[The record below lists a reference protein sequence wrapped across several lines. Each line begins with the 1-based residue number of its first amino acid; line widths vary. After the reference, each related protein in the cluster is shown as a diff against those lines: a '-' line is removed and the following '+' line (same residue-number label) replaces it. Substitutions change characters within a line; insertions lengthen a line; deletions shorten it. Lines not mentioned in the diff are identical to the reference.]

1 MYTSTRKA
9 STTHATALA
18 EFNPATLVDELAKQL
33 RLPVDQLPGDA
44 NLLRLGLD
52 SMHLMAWLNRF
63 RRLGFKVT
71 LSELYDHP
79 TLEGWQNLLGKAG
92 IGSQNP
98 TPVAAS
104 EALPCM
110 TDAQPFALTAVQHA
124 YLVGRSSEQPLGGV
138 GCHLYQEFD
147 GRGLTAQVLEPAIY
161 QLIERHPMLK
171 TRFLANGRQQWQP
184 QSAWPGLKVHDLR
197 QHDETSRQQTL
208 LQLREQLG
216 HRRLQVELGE
226 TFDFQ
231 LCLLPEEQ
239 HRLLVNIDLLVCDA
253 ASFNQLFEELIA
265 LITEQPLPAASDE
278 YDFCSYLTQVQRNDQ
293 QRIEQARAWWM
304 ARLDDLPLAPLLPLA
319 QEPERIEQVRIS
331 RRRGQL
337 DAGQWQVFKAQA
349 GKHGVTPTMA
359 LATLFGA
366 VLGRWSGQQS
376 LLLNL
381 TLFDRQPLHP
391 AVAGMIAD
399 FTNILP
405 LPVECEGQ
413 SFAELALANQR
424 SFAQVHEHSAWSGV
438 EVLRELKK
446 RQRHPHGA
454 PLVFTSNLGRPLYG
468 EAEEST
474 LGELGWGISQTPQV
488 WIDHLAFE
496 HRGQVMLQWDSNNA
510 LFPAGLTDTLF
521 EVYFEQVLAL
531 IADPAGWSRPLPELM
546 PASQCVVREL
556 VNATA
561 QPLPSGLLHDG
572 VFAQAQRTPQ
582 AIALIQGQRQ
592 LSFADLIEQANR
604 LAGSLQARGV
614 QAGDTVAV
622 SMLKDIGQIIAV
634 LGILKA
640 GAIYVPVPPDQP
652 LARRL
657 GIYKGAGVKCVLTSA
672 DEPRESEIDNRLDW
686 QQAILAEPLLQQ
698 VEVDVHQP
706 AYIIYTSGSTGEPKG
721 VVISHQSALNTCVDI
736 SQRHQ
741 VGGNDRVLALS
752 ALHFDLSVYDIFGVL
767 GAGASIVLVNEQQ
780 RRDPALWCELIVEH
794 GITLWN
800 SVPALF
806 DMLLTYSEGFE
817 LHSPAHL
824 RVVMLSGD
832 WIGLD
837 LPDRYH
843 QFRADG
849 QFVAMGGATEA
860 AIWSN
865 TCTVARVEPDWRSI
879 PYGQP
884 LANQS
889 YRVVDELGRDC
900 PDWVAGELWIG
911 GVGVAQGYF
920 NDTERSARQFVE
932 VDGERWYRTGDMG
945 CYWPDGTL
953 EFLGRRDKQVKVGGY
968 RIELGEIDAAFNRLP
983 GVKSAISMALGERE
997 KSLVAFVVPQGSSLC
1012 SPVQADPRTPTD
1024 YADWLTPTGMTDL
1037 STAPD
1042 TLLAD
1047 FLLQHLALN
1056 GVSFDAPTNPD
1067 EVMQAYAC
1075 PQQWCPL
1082 LGRWLGWL
1090 SDQGRLQSNA
1100 DGQWLRVAI
1109 AEPDTNSTDD
1119 ESTYA
1124 LKEALNA
1131 HHDALSDILRGQRQA
1146 QTLLDHPYWSP
1157 EHLLMQ
1163 SRGSNAA
1170 LEQLATSITRL
1181 SQRLQR
1187 PVRLI
1192 EVGARSALG
1201 AVHLLQRLSAS
1212 QVQYTALDTSQ
1223 ALVLKARERLARFT
1237 HAKACR
1243 DSDAE
1248 LQNLLHSADVLLINN
1263 QLHRIEQPEQNLQRW
1278 LKLCAPGAAVYVME
1292 LAQASPLALVSAD
1305 LLSDGQSAAQQLR
1318 DTAHWQHMLTQAGL
1332 SAGHSDCLGDLQRL
1346 VLRASDNLQKPDPTR
1361 LAKALADELPSYMVP
1376 QRLYFLDALPLTA
1389 NGKIDH
1395 KALSQ
1400 LCKPGVEAVDDTQAP
1415 GTQSEQLLARLWEE
1429 LLQGGPVHCHSQFFQ
1444 LGGDSLLA
1452 TRLIGELGKHG
1463 YRARLDDLFNFPT
1476 LQAFA
1481 ATLVADHSAPATNL
1495 EHDPAARYQ
1504 PFALSDVQ
1512 EAYLVGRQPGFVL
1525 GGVGAHF
1532 FVEFNVEHL
1541 DIQRFEA
1548 IWQQLIARHD
1558 TLRAVVRDG
1567 CLQVLEQVPAFAAQ
1581 RHRVSS
1587 LEGPQTLAL
1596 RERLSHQVLNPEQW
1610 PLFDVQIAEDGSNHS
1625 RIFIS
1630 LDNLLLDGMSMQI
1643 LLAELEVLY
1652 QQPERVLEPIDI
1664 GFRDYQCLRAAQPAA
1679 VNAQAYWQRRLDSL
1693 PSAPRLPL
1701 MREPSEIGTP
1711 RFVRLAERI
1720 SADTWE
1726 RLKAQAHQHQLTP
1739 SGLLLS
1745 AFAAVL
1751 SAWSSERELS
1761 LNLTLFDRQPLHPHI
1776 DRVLGDF
1783 TSLLL
1788 LAWQPTNHWLGS
1800 AQRLQQ
1806 RLWRDLAQRD
1816 HSAIRVMREL
1826 ARRNGMAAAQMPVV
1840 FTSALG
1846 FDKGRFMAESSWLKP
1861 VWGISQTPQ
1870 IWLDHQVYES
1880 EGDLCLNWDAVE
1892 ALFEPAMLRAMFEQ
1906 YIALLRQLADQPQ
1919 AWALPLEQLVA
1930 RNQTSALITALPR
1943 TPTASVTV
1951 DNGCQVD
1958 EHIVELIRQS
1968 FSDVIGLKLHDARQN
1983 FFDAGASSLKLV
1995 QLHIR
2000 LSQLGYPQ
2008 LQVTDLFGYPNA
2020 HALAQHL
2027 SQAPLVSDEQDEAR
2041 RTQLNQRNAR
2051 RLRRIGSVS

>member
-9 STTHATALA
+9 STKHATALA
-18 EFNPATLVDELAKQL
+18 AFNPATLVDELAKQL

-63 RRLGFKVT
+63 RRQGFKVT
-71 LSELYDHP
+71 LSDLYEHP
-79 TLEGWQNLLGKAG
+79 TLDGWQALLGTAAVNDNTQSVA
-92 IGSQNP
+92 SQP
-98 TPVAAS
+98 
-104 EALPCM
+104 LPRM
-110 TDAQPFALTAVQHA
+110 SDGQPFPLTAVQHA

-147 GRGLTAQVLEPAIY
+147 GQGLTPQVLEPAIY

-171 TRFLANGRQQWQP
+171 TRFLPNGLQQWQP
-184 QSAWPGLKVHDLR
+184 HSSWPGLKVHDLR
-197 QHDETSRQQTL
+197 RHDEDSRQQSL
-208 LQLREQLG
+208 LQLREQLS
-216 HRRLQVELGE
+216 HRRLQVETGE

-231 LCLLPEEQ
+231 LCLLPEGK

-265 LITEQPLPAASDE
+265 LIGEQPLPPSSSD
-278 YDFCSYLTQVQRNDQ
+278 YDFCSYLAQVERNDQ
-293 QRIEQARAWWM
+293 ARIEQAKAWWM
-304 ARLDDLPLAPLLPLA
+304 ARLDDLPLAPILPLA

-337 DAGQWQVFKAQA
+337 DAGQWQIFKVHA
-349 GKHGVTPTMA
+349 GHHGVTPTMA
-359 LATLFGA
+359 LATLFSA
-366 VLGRWSGQQS
+366 VLGRWSGQRK

-391 AVAGMIAD
+391 AVSDMIAD

-405 LPVECEGQ
+405 LPVECHGQ
-413 SFAELALANQR
+413 TFAELALANQR
-424 SFAQVHEHSAWSGV
+424 TFAEVHEHSAWSGV

-446 RQRHPHGA
+446 HQRHPHGA

-468 EAEEST
+468 EAEETSI
-474 LGELGWGISQTPQV
+474 GELGWGISQTPQV

-496 HRGQVMLQWDSNNA
+496 HRGQIMLQWDSNND
-510 LFPAGLTDTLF
+510 LFPKGLTDTLF

-531 IADPAGWSRPLPELM
+531 IADPTGWSRPLPELM
-546 PASQCVVREL
+546 PAIQREVRAQ

-561 QPLPSGLLHDG
+561 QPVPAGLLHEA
-572 VFAQAQRTPQ
+572 VFAQAEETPD
-582 AIALIQGQRQ
+582 AIALIQGERQ
-592 LSFADLIEQANR
+592 LSFAQMIDQASR

-614 QAGDTVAV
+614 GAGDTVAV
-622 SMLKDIGQIIAV
+622 SMFKDIGQIIAV

-686 QQAILAEPLLQQ
+686 QQAILGEPLLEQ
-698 VEVDVHQP
+698 VPVDEQQP

-721 VVISHQSALNTCVDI
+721 VVISHRSALNTCMDI
-736 SQRHQ
+736 SQRHE
-741 VGGNDRVLALS
+741 VGTDDRVLALS

-767 GAGASIVLVNEQQ
+767 GSGASIVLVNEQQ
-780 RRDPALWCELIVEH
+780 RRDPALWCELIVKH

-817 LHSPAHL
+817 LDSPAHL

-837 LPDRYH
+837 LPERYH
-843 QFRADG
+843 QYRTDG

-865 TCTVARVEPDWRSI
+865 TCTVARVEPHWRSI
-879 PYGQP
+879 PYGTP

-911 GVGVAQGYF
+911 GIGVAQGYF
-920 NDTERSARQFVE
+920 NDIERSARQFVE

-968 RIELGEIDAAFNRLP
+968 RIELGEIDAAFNRLD

-997 KSLVAFVVPQGSSLC
+997 KSLVAFVVPQGTSLC
-1012 SPVQADPRTPTD
+1012 SPVEADPRTPTD
-1024 YADWLTPTGMTDL
+1024 YAHWLASSAITDM
-1037 STAPD
+1037 SASPD
-1042 TLLAD
+1042 ALLAD
-1047 FLLQHLALN
+1047 FLIQHLALN
-1056 GVSFDAPTNPD
+1056 GLDFSTPLSLDAAL
-1067 EVMQAYAC
+1067 QAYGGA
-1075 PQQWCPL
+1075 QEQWRGMM
-1082 LGRWLGWL
+1082 GRWLDWL
-1090 SDQGRLQSNA
+1090 SAQGRLSCNA
-1100 DGQWLRVAI
+1100 DGLWQREQVAGSLGC
-1109 AEPDTNSTDD
+1109 ADND
-1119 ESTYA
+1119 STYA

-1131 HHDALSDILRGQRQA
+1131 HHDALSDILRGQRNA
-1146 QTLLDHPYWSP
+1146 RTLLDHPYWSP

-1163 SRGSNAA
+1163 SVGSHAA
-1170 LEQLATSITRL
+1170 LEQLTAAIASL
-1181 SQRLQR
+1181 SQSLQR

-1192 EVGARSALG
+1192 EAGARSAVG
-1201 AVHLLQRLSAS
+1201 AVHLLERLSAA
-1212 QVQYTALDTSQ
+1212 QIHYTAVETSQ
-1223 ALVLKARERLARFT
+1223 ALVLKARERLARFA
-1237 HAKACR
+1237 HGKVCR
-1243 DSDAE
+1243 DTDAE
-1248 LQNLLHSADVLLINN
+1248 RQALHYSADVLLINN
-1263 QLHRIEQPEQNLQRW
+1263 QLHRLDQPESALRHW
-1278 LKLCAPGAAVYVME
+1278 LKLCAPGAAVCVLE

-1305 LLSDGQSAAQQLR
+1305 LLGKGQSAAQQLR
-1318 DTAHWQHMLTQAGL
+1318 DTAYWQNLLAQAGL
-1332 SAGHSDCLGDLQRL
+1332 SSGHADRLGDMQRL
-1346 VLRASDNLQKPDPTR
+1346 VLRASDTLHKPDAAR
-1361 LAKALADELPSYMVP
+1361 LAKALASELPGYMVP

-1395 KALSQ
+1395 KALAQ
-1400 LCKPGVEAVDDTQAP
+1400 LCKPAVETLDDTQAP
-1415 GTQSEQLLARLWEE
+1415 GTDSERLLARLWEE
-1429 LLQGGPVHCHSQFFQ
+1429 LLQTGPVHCQSQFFQ

-1463 YRARLDDLFNFPT
+1463 YRARLDDLFNFPN

-1481 ATLVADHSAPATNL
+1481 ATLVAEQSTPATQL
-1495 EHDPAARYQ
+1495 QHDPAGRYE

-1512 EAYLVGRQPGFVL
+1512 EAYLVGRQRGFAL

-1532 FVEFNVEHL
+1532 FVEFCVEHL
-1541 DIQRFEA
+1541 DIPRFEA
-1548 IWQQLIARHD
+1548 VWQQLITRHD

-1567 CLQVLEQVPAFAAQ
+1567 RMQVLEQVPAFVPQ
-1581 RHRVSS
+1581 RHRVSA
-1587 LEGPQTLAL
+1587 LQAPETRAL
-1596 RERLSHQVLNPEQW
+1596 RDRLSHQVLDPEQW
-1610 PLFDVQIAEDGSNHS
+1610 PLFDVQIAEDGGTHS
-1625 RIFIS
+1625 SIFIS

-1652 QQPERVLEPIDI
+1652 QQPDRELEPIEI
-1664 GFRDYQCLRAAQPAA
+1664 GFRDYQCLRATQPEA
-1679 VNAQAYWQRRLDSL
+1679 VTAQAYWQRRLDSL
-1693 PSAPRLPL
+1693 PPAPRLPL
-1701 MREPSEIGTP
+1701 RRDPGEVGTP

-1720 SADTWE
+1720 PAATWE
-1726 RLKAQAHQHQLTP
+1726 CLKTRAHQHQLTP

-1751 SAWSSERELS
+1751 SAWSSERELT

-1788 LAWQPTNHWLGS
+1788 LAWQPTGQWLGS

-1892 ALFEPAMLRAMFEQ
+1892 ALFEPAMLNAMFAQ
-1906 YIALLRQLADQPQ
+1906 YIALLQQLAEQPQ
-1919 AWALPLEQLVA
+1919 AWALPLEQLVIP
-1930 RNQTSALITALPR
+1930 QQESDSVSALPR
-1943 TPTASVTV
+1943 ALPVLQPVET
-1951 DNGCQVD
+1951 GGQVD
-1958 EHIVELIRQS
+1958 EQIVEQIRQG
-1968 FSDVIGLKLHDARQN
+1968 FSEVTGLKLHDARQN

-1995 QLHIR
+1995 QLHVH
-2000 LSQLGYPQ
+2000 LSRKGYPH

-2020 HALAQHL
+2020 HALALQL
-2027 SQAPLVSDEQDEAR
+2027 SQSAPVIEDLEQAR
-2041 RTQLNQRNAR
+2041 RSQLTQRNAR

>member
-9 STTHATALA
+9 STTRGTTL
-18 EFNPATLVDELAKQL
+18 EDFDPATLVEEIAKQL
-33 RLPVDQLPGDA
+33 RLPVEQLPGDA

-79 TLEGWQNLLGKAG
+79 TLEGWQNLLANARAKVSGTSVPQATE
-92 IGSQNP
+92 P
-98 TPVAAS
+98 
-104 EALPCM
+104 LPLM
-110 TDAQPFALTAVQHA
+110 SDGQPFPLTPVQHA

-147 GRGLTAQVLEPAIY
+147 GHGLTAQVLEAAIY

-171 TRFLANGRQQWQP
+171 TRFLADGRQQWQP
-184 QSAWPGLKVHDLR
+184 NVSWPGLKVHDLR
-197 QHDETSRQQTL
+197 QHDETSRQQSL

-216 HRRLQVELGE
+216 HRRLQVEIGE

-231 LCLLPEEQ
+231 LCLLPEGK

-253 ASFNQLFEELIA
+253 ASFNQIFEELIA
-265 LITEQPLPAASDE
+265 LIADQPLPPSPTD
-278 YDFCSYLTQVQRNDQ
+278 YDFCSYLTQIERNDQ
-293 QRIEQARAWWM
+293 ARIEQAKAWWM
-304 ARLDDLPLAPLLPLA
+304 ARLDDLPLAPILPLA
-319 QEPERIEQVRIS
+319 QEPERIEQVRIN

-337 DAGQWQVFKAQA
+337 DAGQWQVFKEHA
-349 GKHGVTPTMA
+349 GNHGVTPTMA
-359 LATLFGA
+359 LATLFSA
-366 VLGRWSGQQS
+366 VLGRWSGQQK

-381 TLFDRQPLHP
+381 TLFDRQPLHS

-405 LPVECEGQ
+405 LPVECDGQ
-413 SFAELALANQR
+413 TFAELALANQR
-424 SFAQVHEHSAWSGV
+424 TFAEVHEHSAWSGV

-446 RQRHPHGA
+446 HQRHPHGA

-468 EAEEST
+468 EAEETSI
-474 LGELGWGISQTPQV
+474 GELGWGISQTPQV

-496 HRGQVMLQWDSNNA
+496 HRGQIMLQWDSNND
-510 LFPAGLTDTLF
+510 LFPEGLTDTLF

-531 IADPAGWSRPLPELM
+531 ITDPSGWSRPLPELM
-546 PASQCVVREL
+546 PATQRLVRERI
-556 VNATA
+556 NATA
-561 QPLPSGLLHDG
+561 QPVPEGLLHDA
-572 VFAQAQRTPQ
+572 VFAQAQDTPD
-582 AIALIQGQRQ
+582 AIALIQGERQ
-592 LSFADLIEQANR
+592 LSFAQVIDQASR

-614 QAGDTVAV
+614 SAGDTVAV
-622 SMLKDIGQIIAV
+622 SMFKDIGQIIAV

-672 DEPRESEIDNRLDW
+672 DEPRESDIDNRLEW
-686 QQAILAEPLLQQ
+686 QQAILGEPLPEQ
-698 VEVDVHQP
+698 VPVDVQQP

-721 VVISHQSALNTCVDI
+721 VVISHESALNTCVDI

-741 VGGNDRVLALS
+741 VGVNDRVLALS

-767 GAGASIVLVNEQQ
+767 GAGASVVLVNEQQ
-780 RRDPALWCELIVEH
+780 RRDPALWCDLIVKH
-794 GITLWN
+794 RITLWN

-817 LHSPAHL
+817 LNSPAHL

-837 LPDRYH
+837 LPERYH
-843 QFRADG
+843 QYRAEG

-865 TCTVARVEPDWRSI
+865 TCTVARVEPNWRSI

-911 GVGVAQGYF
+911 GIGVAQGYF
-920 NDTERSARQFVE
+920 NDIERSARQFVE
-932 VDGERWYRTGDMG
+932 VDGARWYRTGDMG

-968 RIELGEIDAAFNRLP
+968 RIELGEIDAAFNRLE
-983 GVKSAISMALGERE
+983 GVKNAISMALGERE

-1012 SPVQADPRTPTD
+1012 SPVEADPRTPAN
-1024 YADWLTPTGMTDL
+1024 YADWLTSACIPEL
-1037 STAPD
+1037 STSPD
-1042 TLLAD
+1042 ALLAD
-1047 FLLQHLALN
+1047 FLIQHLALN
-1056 GVSFDAPTNPD
+1056 GLDFSTPVSLDVALQTYGAQEP
-1067 EVMQAYAC
+1067 
-1075 PQQWCPL
+1075 WRGL
-1082 LGRWLGWL
+1082 LGRWLDWL
-1090 SDQGRLQSNA
+1090 SAQGRLSCNA
-1100 DGQWLRVAI
+1100 DGQWQRTHSAGSVSSA
-1109 AEPDTNSTDD
+1109 DND
-1119 ESTYA
+1119 STYA

-1131 HHDALSDILRGQRQA
+1131 HHDALSDILRGQRNA
-1146 QTLLDHPYWSP
+1146 RTLLDHPYWSP

-1163 SRGSNAA
+1163 SAGSSAT
-1170 LEQLATSITRL
+1170 LEQLAASIASL

-1192 EVGARSALG
+1192 EAGARSAVG
-1201 AVHLLQRLSAS
+1201 AVHLLERLSAA
-1212 QVQYTALDTSQ
+1212 QVHYTAIEASQ
-1223 ALVLKARERLARFT
+1223 ALVLKARERLARFA
-1237 HAKACR
+1237 HGKVCR
-1243 DSDAE
+1243 DTDAE
-1248 LQNLLHSADVLLINN
+1248 LQTLRHSADVLLINN
-1263 QLHRIEQPEQNLQRW
+1263 QLHRIDQPALALQRW
-1278 LKLCAPGAAVYVME
+1278 LKLCTPGAAVCVLE

-1305 LLSDGQSAAQQLR
+1305 LLNEGQSAAQQLR
-1318 DTAHWQHMLTQAGL
+1318 DTAHWQDLLANAGL
-1332 SAGHSDCLGDLQRL
+1332 EAGQVDRLGDMQRL
-1346 VLRASDNLQKPDPTR
+1346 VLRASDTLQKPDAAR
-1361 LAKALADELPSYMVP
+1361 LAKALASELPGYMVP

-1395 KALSQ
+1395 KALAQ
-1400 LCKPGVEAVDDTQAP
+1400 LCKPAAETRDDTQAP
-1415 GTQSEQLLARLWEE
+1415 STDSERLLARLWEE
-1429 LLQGGPVHCHSQFFQ
+1429 LLQTGPVHCQSQFFQ

-1463 YRARLDDLFNFPT
+1463 YRARLDDLFNFPS
-1476 LQAFA
+1476 LQAFS
-1481 ATLVADHSAPATNL
+1481 ATLVADHSAPATSL
-1495 EHDPAARYQ
+1495 EHDPAGRYQ

-1532 FVEFNVEHL
+1532 FVEFSVEQL
-1541 DIQRFEA
+1541 DIPRFEA
-1548 IWQQLIARHD
+1548 VWQQLINRHD

-1567 CLQVLEQVPAFAAQ
+1567 RLQVLEQVPAFVPR

-1587 LEGPQTLAL
+1587 LQAAETLAL
-1596 RERLSHQVLNPEQW
+1596 RDRLSHQVLNPEQW
-1610 PLFDVQIAEDGSNHS
+1610 PLFDVQIAEDGGTHS
-1625 RIFIS
+1625 SIFIS

-1652 QQPERVLEPIDI
+1652 QQPDRELEPIDI
-1664 GFRDYQCLRAAQPAA
+1664 GFRDYQCLRAAQPEAA
-1679 VNAQAYWQRRLDSL
+1679 TAKAYWQRRLDSL
-1693 PSAPRLPL
+1693 PPAPRLPL
-1701 MREPSEIGTP
+1701 RRDPSEVGTP
-1711 RFVRLAERI
+1711 RFMRLAERI
-1720 SADTWE
+1720 PADTWE
-1726 RLKAQAHQHQLTP
+1726 RLKTQAHQHQLTP

-1751 SAWSSERELS
+1751 SAWSSERELT

-1788 LAWQPTNHWLGS
+1788 LAWQPNGQWLGS

-1880 EGDLCLNWDAVE
+1880 EGDLCLNWDAIE
-1892 ALFEPAMLRAMFEQ
+1892 ALFEPDMLRAMFAQ
-1906 YIALLRQLADQPQ
+1906 YVALLRQLAEQPQ
-1919 AWALPLEQLVA
+1919 AWALPLEQLVT
-1930 RNQTSALITALPR
+1930 RNQASASITAQPRALPVLQ
-1943 TPTASVTV
+1943 PV
-1951 DNGCQVD
+1951 DNNNQVD
-1958 EHIVELIRQS
+1958 EQIVEQIRQS
-1968 FSDVIGLKLHDARQN
+1968 FSEVIGLKLHDCRQN

-2000 LSQLGYPQ
+2000 LTQLGYPQ

-2020 HALAQHL
+2020 RALALHL
-2027 SQAPLVSDEQDEAR
+2027 SQTAPVVEDLEQAR
-2041 RTQLNQRNAR
+2041 RSQLTQRNAR
-2051 RLRRIGSVS
+2051 RLRRIGSAS

>member
-9 STTHATALA
+9 STKHATALA
-18 EFNPATLVDELAKQL
+18 AFNPATLVDELAKQL

-63 RRLGFKVT
+63 RRQGFKVT
-71 LSELYDHP
+71 LSDLYEHP
-79 TLEGWQNLLGKAG
+79 TLDGWQALLGTAAVNDNTQSVA
-92 IGSQNP
+92 SQP
-98 TPVAAS
+98 
-104 EALPCM
+104 LPRM
-110 TDAQPFALTAVQHA
+110 SDGQPFPLTAVQHA

-147 GRGLTAQVLEPAIY
+147 GQGLTPQVLEPAIY

-171 TRFLANGRQQWQP
+171 TRFLANGLQQWQP
-184 QSAWPGLKVHDLR
+184 HSSWPGLKVHDLR
-197 QHDETSRQQTL
+197 RHDEDSRQQSL
-208 LQLREQLG
+208 LQLREQLS
-216 HRRLQVELGE
+216 HRRLQVETGE

-231 LCLLPEEQ
+231 LCLLPEGK

-265 LITEQPLPAASDE
+265 LIGEQPLPPSSSD
-278 YDFCSYLTQVQRNDQ
+278 YDFCSYLTQVERNDQ
-293 QRIEQARAWWM
+293 ARIEQAKAWWM
-304 ARLDDLPLAPLLPLA
+304 ARLDDLPLAPILPLA

-337 DAGQWQVFKAQA
+337 DAGQWQIFKEHA
-349 GKHGVTPTMA
+349 GHHGVTPTMA
-359 LATLFGA
+359 LATLFSA
-366 VLGRWSGQQS
+366 VLGRWSGQRK

-391 AVAGMIAD
+391 AVSGMIAD

-405 LPVECEGQ
+405 LPVECHGQ
-413 SFAELALANQR
+413 TFAELALANQR
-424 SFAQVHEHSAWSGV
+424 TFAEVHEHSAWSGV

-446 RQRHPHGA
+446 HQRHPHGA

-468 EAEEST
+468 EAEETSI
-474 LGELGWGISQTPQV
+474 GELGWGISQTPQV

-496 HRGQVMLQWDSNNA
+496 HRGQIMLQWDSNND
-510 LFPAGLTDTLF
+510 LFPKGLTDTLF

-546 PASQCVVREL
+546 PAIQREVRAQ

-561 QPLPSGLLHDG
+561 QPVPAGLLHEA
-572 VFAQAQRTPQ
+572 VFAQAEETPD
-582 AIALIQGQRQ
+582 AIALIQGERQ
-592 LSFADLIEQANR
+592 LSFAQMIDQANR

-614 QAGDTVAV
+614 GVGAGDTVAV
-622 SMLKDIGQIIAV
+622 SMFKGIGQIIAV

-657 GIYKGAGVKCVLTSA
+657 GIYKGAGVRCVLTSA

-686 QQAILAEPLLQQ
+686 QQAILGEPLLEQ
-698 VEVDVHQP
+698 VPVDEQQP

-721 VVISHQSALNTCVDI
+721 VVISHRSALNTCVDI
-736 SQRHQ
+736 SQRHE
-741 VGGNDRVLALS
+741 VGTDDRVLALS

-767 GAGASIVLVNEQQ
+767 GSGASIVLVNEQQ
-780 RRDPALWCELIVEH
+780 RRDPALWCELIVKH

-817 LHSPAHL
+817 LDSPAHL

-837 LPDRYH
+837 LPERYH
-843 QFRADG
+843 QYRTDG
-849 QFVAMGGATEA
+849 QLVAMGGATEA

-865 TCTVARVEPDWRSI
+865 TCTVARVEPHWRSI
-879 PYGQP
+879 PYGTP

-911 GVGVAQGYF
+911 GIGVAQGYF
-920 NDTERSARQFVE
+920 NDIERSARQFVE

-968 RIELGEIDAAFNRLP
+968 RIELGEIDAAFNRLD

-997 KSLVAFVVPQGSSLC
+997 KSLVAFVVPQGTSLC
-1012 SPVQADPRTPTD
+1012 SPVEADPRTPTD
-1024 YADWLTPTGMTDL
+1024 YAHWLASSSITDM
-1037 STAPD
+1037 SASPD
-1042 TLLAD
+1042 ALLAD
-1047 FLLQHLALN
+1047 FLIQHLALN
-1056 GVSFDAPTNPD
+1056 GLDFSTPLSLDAAL
-1067 EVMQAYAC
+1067 QAYGA
-1075 PQQWCPL
+1075 QEQWRGL
-1082 LGRWLGWL
+1082 MGRWLDWL
-1090 SDQGRLQSNA
+1090 SAQGRLSCNA
-1100 DGQWLRVAI
+1100 DGLWQRVQVAGSLGC
-1109 AEPDTNSTDD
+1109 ADND
-1119 ESTYA
+1119 STYA

-1131 HHDALSDILRGQRQA
+1131 HHDALSDILRGQRNA
-1146 QTLLDHPYWSP
+1146 RTLLDHPYWSP

-1163 SRGSNAA
+1163 SAGSHAA
-1170 LEQLATSITRL
+1170 LEQLTTSIASL
-1181 SQRLQR
+1181 SQSLQR

-1192 EVGARSALG
+1192 EAGARSAVG
-1201 AVHLLQRLSAS
+1201 AVCLLERLSAA
-1212 QVQYTALDTSQ
+1212 QVHYTAVEASQ
-1223 ALVLKARERLARFT
+1223 ALVLKARERLARFA
-1237 HAKACR
+1237 HGKVCR
-1243 DSDAE
+1243 DTDAE
-1248 LQNLLHSADVLLINN
+1248 RQALHYSADVLLINN
-1263 QLHRIEQPEQNLQRW
+1263 QLHRLDQPESALRHW
-1278 LKLCAPGAAVYVME
+1278 LKLCAPGAAVCVLE

-1305 LLSDGQSAAQQLR
+1305 LLGEGQSAAQQLR
-1318 DTAHWQHMLTQAGL
+1318 DTTYWQNLLAQAGL
-1332 SAGHSDCLGDLQRL
+1332 SSGHADRLGDMQRL
-1346 VLRASDNLQKPDPTR
+1346 VLRASDTLHKPDAAR
-1361 LAKALADELPSYMVP
+1361 LAKALASELPGYMVP

-1395 KALSQ
+1395 KALAQ
-1400 LCKPGVEAVDDTQAP
+1400 LCKPVVETLDDTQAP
-1415 GTQSEQLLARLWEE
+1415 GTDSERLLARLWEE
-1429 LLQGGPVHCHSQFFQ
+1429 LLQTGPVHCQSQFFQ

-1463 YRARLDDLFNFPT
+1463 YRARLDDLFNFPN

-1481 ATLVADHSAPATNL
+1481 ATLVADQSPPATQL
-1495 EHDPAARYQ
+1495 QHDPAGRYQ

-1512 EAYLVGRQPGFVL
+1512 EAYLVGRQRGFAL

-1532 FVEFNVEHL
+1532 FVEFCVEHL
-1541 DIQRFEA
+1541 DIPRFEA
-1548 IWQQLIARHD
+1548 VWQQLITRHD

-1567 CLQVLEQVPAFAAQ
+1567 RMQVLEQVPAFVPQ
-1581 RHRVSS
+1581 RHRVSA
-1587 LEGPQTLAL
+1587 LQAPETRAL
-1596 RERLSHQVLNPEQW
+1596 RDRLSHQVLDPEQW
-1610 PLFDVQIAEDGSNHS
+1610 PLFDVQIAEDGGTHS
-1625 RIFIS
+1625 SIFIS

-1652 QQPERVLEPIDI
+1652 QQPDRELEPIEI
-1664 GFRDYQCLRAAQPAA
+1664 GFRDYQCLRATQPEA
-1679 VNAQAYWQRRLDSL
+1679 VTAQAYWQRRLDSL
-1693 PSAPRLPL
+1693 PPAPRLPL
-1701 MREPSEIGTP
+1701 RRDPGEVGTP

-1720 SADTWE
+1720 PAATWE
-1726 RLKAQAHQHQLTP
+1726 CLKTRAHQHQLTP

-1751 SAWSSERELS
+1751 SAWSSERELT

-1788 LAWQPTNHWLGS
+1788 LAWQPTGQWLGS

-1892 ALFEPAMLRAMFEQ
+1892 ALFEPAMLNAMFAQ
-1906 YIALLRQLADQPQ
+1906 YIALLRQLAEQPQ
-1919 AWALPLEQLVA
+1919 AWALPLEQLVIRQQA
-1930 RNQTSALITALPR
+1930 SDSVSALPR
-1943 TPTASVTV
+1943 ALPVLQPVET
-1951 DNGCQVD
+1951 GGQVD
-1958 EHIVELIRQS
+1958 EQIVEQIRQG
-1968 FSDVIGLKLHDARQN
+1968 FSEVTGLKLHDARQN

-1995 QLHIR
+1995 QLHVH
-2000 LSQLGYPQ
+2000 LSRKGYPH

-2020 HALAQHL
+2020 HALALHL
-2027 SQAPLVSDEQDEAR
+2027 SQSAPVIEDLEQAR
-2041 RTQLNQRNAR
+2041 RSQLTQRNAR

>member
-9 STTHATALA
+9 STTHATAL
-18 EFNPATLVDELAKQL
+18 EDFNPQTLVDEIAKQL

-71 LSELYDHP
+71 LSDLYDHP
-79 TLEGWQNLLGKAG
+79 TLEGWQALLNKARAKTVARQA
-92 IGSQNP
+92 S
-98 TPVAAS
+98 TP
-104 EALPCM
+104 LPCM
-110 TDAQPFALTAVQHA
+110 TDAQPFPLTPVQHA

-147 GRGLTAQVLEPAIY
+147 GHGLSAHVLEAAIY

-197 QHDETSRQQTL
+197 QHDEATRQHTL

-231 LCLLPEEQ
+231 LCLLPEGR

-253 ASFNQLFEELIA
+253 ASFNQVFEELIA
-265 LITEQPLPAASDE
+265 LITDQPLPAPSTD

-293 QRIEQARAWWM
+293 ARIEQAKAWWM
-304 ARLDDLPLAPLLPLA
+304 ARLDDLPQAPILPLA

-337 DAGQWQVFKAQA
+337 DAGQWQIFKENA
-349 GKHGVTPTMA
+349 GTHGVTPTMA
-359 LATLFGA
+359 LATLFSA
-366 VLGRWSGQQS
+366 VLGRWSGQQN

-391 AVAGMIAD
+391 AVTGMIAD

-405 LPVECEGQ
+405 LPVVCDGQ

-424 SFAQVHEHSAWSGV
+424 SFAEVHEHSAWSGV
-438 EVLRELKK
+438 EVMRELKK

-496 HRGQVMLQWDSNNA
+496 HRGQIMLQWDSNND
-510 LFPAGLTDTLF
+510 LFPKGLTDTLF

-531 IADPAGWSRPLPELM
+531 IADPSGWSRPLPELM
-546 PASQCVVREL
+546 PASQREVRQR
-556 VNATA
+556 VNATT
-561 QPLPSGLLHDG
+561 QPLPTGLLHEAL
-572 VFAQAQRTPQ
+572 FAQAERTPQ
-582 AIALIQGQRQ
+582 AIALIQGERQ
-592 LSFADLIEQANR
+592 LNFAQMIDQANR

-614 QAGDTVAV
+614 KAGDTVAV
-622 SMLKDIGQIIAV
+622 SLFKDIGQIISV

-686 QQAILAEPLLQQ
+686 QQAILGEPLLEQ
-698 VEVDVHQP
+698 VAVDVHQP

-736 SQRHQ
+736 NQRHQ
-741 VGGNDRVLALS
+741 VGANDRVLALS

-767 GAGASIVLVNEQQ
+767 AAGGSIVLVNEQQ
-780 RRDPALWCELIVEH
+780 RRDPALWCDLIVEH

-817 LHSPAHL
+817 LNSPAHL

-843 QFRADG
+843 QYRADG

-865 TCTVARVEPDWRSI
+865 TCTVARVEPEWRSI

-884 LANQS
+884 LTNQS
-889 YRVVDELGRDC
+889 YRVVDDLGRDC

-920 NDTERSARQFVE
+920 NDLERSARQFVE
-932 VDGERWYRTGDMG
+932 VDGARWYRTGDMG

-968 RIELGEIDAAFNRLP
+968 RIELGEIDAAFNRLE

-997 KSLVAFVVPQGSSLC
+997 KSLVAFVVPQGASLC
-1012 SPVQADPRTPTD
+1012 SPVEADPRTPAD
-1024 YADWLTPTGMTDL
+1024 YADWLTSISGMTDL
-1037 STAPD
+1037 SAAQN

-1047 FLLQHLALN
+1047 FLIQHLALN
-1056 GVSFDAPTNPD
+1056 GLDFNTPAHLDAALHAYGA
-1067 EVMQAYAC
+1067 QA
-1075 PQQWCPL
+1075 QWQPL
-1082 LGRWLGWL
+1082 MGRWLEWL
-1090 SDQGRLQSNA
+1090 GTQGRLCRNA
-1100 DGQWLRVAI
+1100 DGQWLRVQG
-1109 AEPDTNSTDD
+1109 AESNSLSVDS

-1131 HHDALSDILRGQRQA
+1131 HHDALSDILRGQRNA
-1146 QTLLDHPYWSP
+1146 RTLLDHPYWSP

-1163 SRGSNAA
+1163 SQGSCEA
-1170 LEQLATSITRL
+1170 LEQLAAAIARL

-1192 EVGARSALG
+1192 EAGARSALG
-1201 AVHLLQRLSAS
+1201 GAHLLERLSAT
-1212 QVQYTALDTSQ
+1212 QVQYTAVDASQ
-1223 ALVLKARERLARFT
+1223 ALVLKARERLARFP

-1243 DSDAE
+1243 DTDAE
-1248 LQNLLHSADVLLINN
+1248 LQALRHSADVLLINN
-1263 QLHRIEQPEQNLQRW
+1263 QLHRIEQPELTLQRW
-1278 LKLCAPGAAVYVME
+1278 LKLCAPGAAVCVLE

-1305 LLSDGQSAAQQLR
+1305 LLNEGRGAEQQLR
-1318 DTAHWQHMLTQAGL
+1318 DTAHWQNLLVQAGL
-1332 SAGHSDCLGDLQRL
+1332 HKGQSDRLGDLQRL
-1346 VLRASDNLQKPDPTR
+1346 ILRGSDTVQKPDPVR
-1361 LAKALADELPSYMVP
+1361 LARALADELPSYMVP

-1400 LCKPGVEAVDDTQAP
+1400 LCKPGVETLDDTQAP
-1415 GTQSEQLLARLWEE
+1415 GTDSEQLLARLWEE
-1429 LLQGGPVHCHSQFFQ
+1429 LLQTGPVHCHSQFFQ

-1452 TRLIGELGKHG
+1452 TRLIGELSKQG
-1463 YRARLDDLFNFPT
+1463 YRARLDDLFNFPG

-1481 ATLVADHSAPATNL
+1481 ATLVADDSSSTTTL
-1495 EHDPAARYQ
+1495 EHDPATRYQ

-1512 EAYLVGRQPGFVL
+1512 EAYLVGRQSGFVL

-1541 DIQRFEA
+1541 DIPRFESV
-1548 IWQQLIARHD
+1548 WQRLIDRHD
-1558 TLRAVVRDG
+1558 TLRAVVRNG
-1567 CLQVLEQVPAFAAQ
+1567 QLQVLEQVPAFVPQ
-1581 RHRVSS
+1581 RHRVSA
-1587 LEGPQTLAL
+1587 LDAPETLAL
-1596 RERLSHQVLNPEQW
+1596 RDRLSHQVLNPEQW
-1610 PLFDVQIAEDGSNHS
+1610 PLFDVQIAEDGSSRS
-1625 RIFIS
+1625 RIFVS

-1652 QQPERVLEPIDI
+1652 QQPDRELEAIDI
-1664 GFRDYQCLRAAQPAA
+1664 GFRDYQRLRAAQPEAI
-1679 VNAQAYWQRRLDSL
+1679 NAKAYWQRRLDSL

-1701 MREPSEIGTP
+1701 MRDPSEVGTP

-1720 SADTWE
+1720 PADTWD

-1751 SAWSSERELS
+1751 SAWSSERELT

-1788 LAWQPTNHWLGS
+1788 LAWQPTGQWLGS

-1906 YIALLRQLADQPQ
+1906 YIDLLRQLADQPQ
-1919 AWALPLEQLVA
+1919 AWTAPLDHLVA
-1930 RNQTSALITALPR
+1930 RQHASALPTNQPR
-1943 TPTASVTV
+1943 LQPAPATV
-1951 DNGCQVD
+1951 DTAGQAD
-1958 EHIVELIRQS
+1958 EQIVEQIRQA
-1968 FSDVIGLKLHDARQN
+1968 FNDVIGLKLHDCRQN

-2000 LSQLGYPQ
+2000 LTQMGYPQ
-2008 LQVTDLFGYPNA
+2008 LLVTDLFGYPNA

-2027 SQAPLVSDEQDEAR
+2027 SQKPEFTEDQEDAR
-2041 RTQLNQRNAR
+2041 RAQLNQRNAR
-2051 RLRRIGSVS
+2051 RMRRIGSVS